1 MDTLNRLLDQA
12 RSNCDRP
19 SDRALSQRLKL
30 TAQSVSVW
38 RKGGKITDEHL
49 AAVLELAKADPSEAI
64 KVRAEQASSK
74 AEIRLWNHMLT
85 RLASAAL
92 LGVMYI
98 M

>member
-1 MDTLNRLLDQA
+1 MRTLEKLLDASLREQ
-12 RSNCDRP
+12 SLP
-19 SDRALSQRLKL
+19 SDRQLAKKIG
-30 TAQSVSVW
+30 VSPSAVSLW
-38 RKGGKITDEHL
+38 RQGRVIKDEHL

-85 RLASAAL
+85 RLAAAAM
-92 LGVMYI
+92 LGAMYI

>member
-1 MDTLNRLLDQA
+1 MSRINHLIDAAQQA
-12 RSNCDRP
+12 CGLTSDNQLAGKLKVSRS
-19 SDRALSQRLKL
+19 A
-30 TAQSVSVW
+30 VSVW

-49 AAVLELAKADPSEAI
+49 AALVELSKADPSEAI

-85 RLASAAL
+85 RLASAAML
-92 LGVMYI
+92 SVMYI